1 MEESGSGLE
10 VEEREGRRELVA
22 LPAFGL
28 PSSGGRG
35 CIERDM
41 VGSLNQAKRAGKRE
55 MLGSSSG

>member
-22 LPAFGL
+22 LPALGL

-35 CIERDM
+35 CIESEEDI
-41 VGSLNQAKRAGKRE
+41 VGSLTSEESGKGE
-55 MLGSSSG
+55 M